1 MWLKLIMQGEDRMV
15 KSKRSGKL
23 LLSMLLSI
31 LMMAVT
37 VFSAAPVTTSAA
49 AIDGQAIVNEA
60 KNQLGKPY
68 VWAGKGP
75 DTFDC
80 SGLTAYVYRQVAGI
94 EIGESTYT
102 QINAGIEVSQSE
114 LQPGDL
120 VFPSDG
126 HVGIYIG
133 NNQMIHAPKTG
144 DVVKISNV
152 YSFWR
157 ARRITTAAPRE
168 TIQAIQTIQP
178 SQTTQAPVFDATFYA
193 NKYSDLRQAFGYNEA
208 QLYNHWI
215 TYGIR
220 EGRSAS
226 ELFDVRY
233 YLAKNQDL
241 INAFGAT
248 NYTAAYN
255 HFKNDG
261 YREGRNL
268 SPVLNMG
275 YYCKNNP
282 DVVNAYG
289 NDYYGIMNHFRVCG
303 MSEGRTASDNFNL
316 AIYKSRYQDLVN
328 AFGNNNKAYYD
339 HYLTYGIAE
348 GRSAR

>member
-1 MWLKLIMQGEDRMV
+1 MDIKLIMQGEDNMV
-15 KSKRSGKL
+15 KNKKSGKI

-31 LMMAVT
+31 LMMSVM
-37 VFSAAPVTTSAA
+37 VFSAAPVTTRAA

-75 DTFDC
+75 NTFDC
-80 SGLTAYVYRQVAGI
+80 SGLTSYVYRQVAGI

-102 QINAGIEVSQSE
+102 QINSGIEVSQAE

-157 ARRITTAAPRE
+157 ARRILSTAPSQIIKTSLSVAPS
-168 TIQAIQTIQP
+168 QAIQDP
-178 SQTTQAPVFDATFYA
+178 LFDAKFYGD
-193 NKYSDLRQAFGYNEA
+193 KYPDLRQAFGYNEA

-215 TYGIR
+215 TYGIK
-220 EGRSAS
+220 EGRLAS
-226 ELFDVRY
+226 ELFDVKY
-233 YLAKNQDL
+233 YLANNQDL

-255 HFKNDG
+255 HFKTYG
-261 YREGRNL
+261 YSEGRNL
-268 SPVLNMG
+268 SPVFNMG
-275 YYCKNNP
+275 YYSKNNP
-282 DVVNAYG
+282 DVINAYG
-289 NDYYGIMNHFRVCG
+289 KDFYAIMNHFKVYG
-303 MSEGRTASDNFNL
+303 MSEGRTGSYNFNL
-316 AIYKSRYQDLVN
+316 AIYKSRYKDLIN

-339 HYLTYGIAE
+339 HYFQYGIAE